1 MPQTNWQTCLKH
13 LERELPAEDFNT
25 WIRPLQTKA
34 SKGRTVLLAP
44 NEYVRDYISLNHLE
58 RIRDIFEHLG
68 SSRDSVVVDVNR
80 LNSPASTTSKAAP
93 RQIRVHTGLD
103 HRYRFKN
110 FVQGKSNEL
119 AYAAAQQVAKKPGV
133 AYNPL
138 VIYGSTGLGKTHL
151 LHAAGNLLHKRNQ
164 ESKIIYLG
172 SEQFVS
178 EMISALRGSR
188 IESFKQHYRTADAL
202 LIDDVQFFAGK
213 DRTQEEFFHTF
224 NALLDSQ
231 QQIIL
236 TCDRYPKEVDGIE
249 ARLRSRFGWGLT
261 VSIEPP
267 DFETRVAILMNKA
280 QERGVLLEESV
291 AYLIARRVR
300 SHVRDLEGA
309 LNTLFANARFAGRPI
324 TEGFTQEVLRD
335 LFHVHD
341 RLITIENI
349 QKAVCE
355 YYKLRVTDL
364 LSRRRPRTIARPRQ
378 VAMALCKELTEHSLP
393 EIGDAFGGRDHTTVL
408 HACRKIEELCETDG
422 RIRDDKAKLLRLLTA

>member
-1 MPQTNWQTCLKH
+1 MPQTHWQTCLTH

-25 WIRPLQTKA
+25 WIRPLQVR
-34 SKGRTVLLAP
+34 SSRGRTSLLAP
-44 NEYVRDYISLNHLE
+44 NEYVRDYIALNHLE

-68 SSRDSVVVDVNR
+68 ATRDSVVVDVNR
-80 LNSPASTTSKAAP
+80 QNRSDPAIEKVATRPK
-93 RQIRVHTGLD
+93 RVHTGLD
-103 HRYRFKN
+103 RRYRFKN

-119 AYAAAQQVAKKPGV
+119 AYAAAQQVAKKPGT

-151 LHAAGNLLHKRNQ
+151 LHAAGNLLHKRHPDSQ
-164 ESKIIYLG
+164 VVYVG

-178 EMISALRGSR
+178 EMISALRGDR
-188 IESFKQHYRTADAL
+188 IDAFKQRYRSAGAL

-267 DFETRVAILMNKA
+267 DFETRVAILMNKS
-280 QERGVLLEESV
+280 QERDVLLDEAV

-309 LNTLFANARFAGRPI
+309 LNTLFANARFTGRPI
-324 TEGFTQEVLRD
+324 TEGFAREVLRE

-364 LSRRRPRTIARPRQ
+364 LSRRRHRTIVRPRQ
-378 VAMALCKELTEHSLP
+378 LAMALCKELTQHSLP
-393 EIGDAFGGRDHTTVL
+393 EIGEAFGGRDHTTVL
-408 HACRKIEELCETDG
+408 HACRKVEELCETDG
-422 RIRDDKAKLLRLLTA
+422 RIREDKAKLVRQLTA

>member
-1 MPQTNWQTCLKH
+1 MPQTHWQTCLNH

-25 WIRPLQTKA
+25 WIRPLQIK
-34 SKGRTVLLAP
+34 SSRERTVLLAP
-44 NEYVRDYISLNHLE
+44 NEYVRDYILLNHLE

-68 SSRDSVVVDVNR
+68 VSRDMVVVDVSR
-80 LNSPASTTSKAAP
+80 QNSVITPEARRPTQQK
-93 RQIRVHTGLD
+93 RVSSGLD
-103 HRYRFKN
+103 RRYRFKN

-119 AYAAAQQVAKKPGV
+119 AYAASQQVAKKPGTS
-133 AYNPL
+133 YNPL

-151 LHAAGNLLHKRNQ
+151 LHAAGNLLHKRNPD
-164 ESKIIYLG
+164 SKVVYLG

-178 EMISALRGSR
+178 EMISALRGDR
-188 IESFKQHYRTADAL
+188 IEAFKQHYRTAEAL

-213 DRTQEEFFHTF
+213 ERTQEEFFHTF

-280 QERGVLLEESV
+280 QERNVFLEEPV
-291 AYLIARRVR
+291 AYLVARRVR

-309 LNTLFANARFAGRPI
+309 LNTLFANARFTGRPI
-324 TEGFTQEVLRD
+324 TESFAQEVLRE

-349 QKAVCE
+349 QKAVAE
-355 YYKLRVTDL
+355 YYKLRVSDL

-408 HACRKIEELCETDG
+408 HACRKIEELCDTDG
-422 RIRDDKAKLLRLLTA
+422 RIREDKAKLVRSLTA